1 MPNWC
6 ANRLYFR
13 AEPARITD
21 IHALLEGN
29 LQPYYSRAVQEG
41 IQLFVAGCAGL
52 LQSVKDVAALL
63 IFSGSPPLA
72 VPVTKDP
79 LCLLRRREG
88 LGRASILARLP
99 VMQGFASPLRSPGP
113 SLPVSRDFP
122 VVRPLILHGLTLQL
136 PPAVRVGL
144 RLPLRPCIPV
154 WSPG

>member
-52 LQSVKDVAALL
+52 
-63 IFSGSPPLA
+63 A
-72 VPVTKDP
+72 VPGTKDP